1 MYLPFSNLQVIATI
15 PFIPGHEA
23 VGTVVARGA
32 GCTVDIGTRYST
44 LLGAGWTVDIGTRYS
59 TLLGAMVVLYILVRG
74 RVHY

>member
-44 LLGAGWTVDIGTRYS
+44 LLGA
-59 TLLGAMVVLYILVRG
+59 MVVLYILVRG